1 MHRDAVRVRLIILV
15 SGGSVGGWI
24 NAKLMLISTK
34 VRVLDDVEVRF
45 KLFKVIFITPMIKL
59 FLQ

>member
-1 MHRDAVRVRLIILV
+1 MHCDAVRVRLIILV

-34 VRVLDDVEVRF
+34 VKVLDDVEVRV
-45 KLFKVIFITPMIKL
+45 KLFKVIFITP
-59 FLQ
+59 